1 MIAAGSIV
9 LRRGVLTATPPALV
23 IALYVLL
30 AGHNNPGGGFAA
42 GLVLGAVAIL
52 RTKAGL
58 TRPRNA
64 HALIACGVLGVM
76 AVAAAPLLL
85 GRPLLDQRVGSID
98 VPLLGTL
105 KASGALPFDIAV
117 TVIVV
122 GLILAVLDGL
132 VPTEPADL
140 PDTPETDR

>member
-1 MIAAGSIV
+1 MIAASSTV

-42 GLVLGAVAIL
+42 GLVLGAIAIL
-52 RTKAGL
+52 RTIAGL
-58 TRPRNA
+58 ARPRNA
-64 HALIACGVLGVM
+64 LALVAGGVLGVT

-85 GRPLLDQRVGSID
+85 GRALIDQRVGSID
-98 VPLLGTL
+98 VPLFGTL

-117 TVIVV
+117 TAIVV

-132 VPTEPADL
+132 VPTESAGVPDPEEAD
-140 PDTPETDR
+140 R